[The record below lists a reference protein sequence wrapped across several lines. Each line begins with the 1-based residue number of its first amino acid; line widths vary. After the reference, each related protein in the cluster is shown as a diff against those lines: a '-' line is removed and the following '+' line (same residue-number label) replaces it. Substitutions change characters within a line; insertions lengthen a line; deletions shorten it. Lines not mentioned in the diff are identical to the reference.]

1 MTVKRIKADQGLVAY
16 ISENILPRYRS
27 YDKAHGLDHIS
38 AVISRSMDICDALRN
53 GSMSMEDAD
62 GHSPDDTRIPDPDMV
77 YTIAAYHDLG
87 ISEGREIHHISSGRM
102 LVEDMHLRK
111 WFNEEQ
117 IKEMKEAVEDHR
129 ASNDRPPR
137 SIYGRIVSDAD
148 RLIDPDTVISRCIL
162 YGIDNHPDLDGEALF
177 QRCLGHIQKKY
188 GDGGYLKLQ
197 FKDSV
202 NGAGLEH
209 LRRLVRN
216 PDAFRD
222 EYSRFEMHPLAPFAP
237 ENAGLLMLGSFP
249 PPASRW
255 SMDFFYPNF
264 INDMWRIMGIIHYGD
279 RDRFVIKGRKT
290 FDKDAI
296 VSFCKEKGIA
306 LYDAALMVKRM
317 RGNASDNFLKVMV
330 PSDLE
335 SLLRSMP
342 HCSTVVSTGGKSAET
357 IAGILSVK
365 VPAIGD
371 YSEFVLRGTERRLRF
386 YRMPSTSRAHPM
398 PLEEKAGYYSKLF

>member
-1 MTVKRIKADQGLVAY
+1 MASKRIKADSGLVAY
-16 ISENILPRYRS
+16 ISDNILPRYRS

-38 AVISRSMDICDALRN
+38 AVISRSMDICEALRN

-62 GHSPDDTRIPDPDMV
+62 GHFPDDTRIPDPDMV

-87 ISEGREIHHISSGRM
+87 ISEGRENHHLSSGKM
-102 LVEDMHLRK
+102 LAEDMHLRK

-129 ASNDRPPR
+129 ASNSRPPR
-137 SIYGRIVSDAD
+137 SLYGRIVSEAD

-162 YGIDNHPDLDGEALF
+162 YGLDNHPDMDGEALF
-177 QRCLGHIQKKY
+177 QRCFRHIKDKY

-202 NGAGLEH
+202 NGAALEY
-209 LRRLVRN
+209 LRSLVRN
-216 PDAFRD
+216 QDAMRE
-222 EYSRFEMHPLAPFAP
+222 EYSRFEVHPLDPFVP
-237 ENAGLLMLGSFP
+237 DNAGILMLGSFP

-255 SMDFFYPNF
+255 SIDFFYPNF
-264 INDMWRIMGIIHYGD
+264 INDMWRIMGLIHYGD
-279 RDRFVIKGRKT
+279 KDRFVLKGRKA

-296 VSFCKEKGIA
+296 VSFCTGKGIA
-306 LYDAALMVKRM
+306 LYDAAYMVKRM
-317 RGNASDNFLKVMV
+317 RGNASDNFLKIIV
-330 PSDLE
+330 PTDLD
-335 SLLRSMP
+335 SLLHSMP
-342 HCSTVVSTGGKSAET
+342 RCNTVVSTGGKSAET

-365 VPAIGD
+365 VPAIGG
-371 YSEFVLRGTERRLRF
+371 YSEFILKGTGRTVKF

-398 PLEEKAGYYSKLF
+398 PLEEKAEYYRKLF